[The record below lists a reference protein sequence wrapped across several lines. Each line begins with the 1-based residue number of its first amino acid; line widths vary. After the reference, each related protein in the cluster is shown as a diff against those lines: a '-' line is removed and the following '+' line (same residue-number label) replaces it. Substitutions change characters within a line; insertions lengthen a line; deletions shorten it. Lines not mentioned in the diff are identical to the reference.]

1 MAAAAGLIKAVVGL
15 GLILGANRLARTF
28 GQPGLIG

>member
-1 MAAAAGLIKAVVGL
+1 VVGL